1 MMMKPIVFAF
11 LFTLAVMN
19 GPESSLAV
27 ATQSSAHSQT
37 AAVQSDNGQGAL
49 LAMLVGFLRPAEV
62 RHTQPDNGRGAY
74 AHKVDSEETAP
85 ATSSALSITP
95 SITPMTS
102 ITIDPPQGQVLEAD
116 KETAEA
122 EKEKARLEQLQ
133 QQLTAKERELA
144 LLRQKT
150 AAATNQATAE
160 KTRAEALEAQLN
172 QKEQELAGLCTQ
184 RDTHQQ
190 MSQELNRTRSSLEL
204 ARQQVLDIE
213 RQFAT
218 NNDQLDTAMQRIA
231 DLDLQLVAKEQEF
244 QLAKTTMDRELAAR
258 NLQLA
263 QAKQILAGLGRSLP
277 KLAKQDPSSK
287 NAPRQTV
294 TAARATAD
302 LTKANEK
309 LMAALQEELKRG
321 TVVLEQRGD
330 KLTLAL
336 SSGELFGKGRVTMT
350 PSGASL
356 VKRIG
361 VALRKFRP
369 ESVEVAGHTD
379 SIPVKYDPRRPFK
392 DNTELSRAR
401 AENASR
407 ALIKGGLGSDRV
419 RAVGYA
425 DSQPIATNDTEEG
438 RSKNRR
444 VEIIVIQSPQPIASV
459 SEKDGQTSG
468 NTRGTSQYG
477 GMIQKVA
484 NR

>member
-1 MMMKPIVFAF
+1 MMKLLSFAL
-11 LFTLAVMN
+11 LFTFTVT
-19 GPESSLAV
+19 GQEWSLA
-27 ATQSSAHSQT
+27 AAPQSIANDQPT
-37 AAVQSDNGQGAL
+37 TVRSDNREKSL
-49 LAMLVGFLRPAEV
+49 LAMLVGFLTPGDI
-62 RHTQPDNGRGAY
+62 RHAQQANEAGSY
-74 AHKVDSEETAP
+74 LHKVDSDDPVP
-85 ATSSALSITP
+85 AASIV
-95 SITPMTS
+95 PMTS
-102 ITIDPPQGQVLEAD
+102 MTIDAPQSQSLEAD
-116 KETAEA
+116 RERE
-122 EKEKARLEQLQ
+122 RLEQLQ
-133 QQLTAKERELA
+133 QQLAAKENELA
-144 LLRQKT
+144 LLREKTT
-150 AAATNQATAE
+150 AAATQLNVE

-204 ARQQVLDIE
+204 ARQQVFDIE

-218 NNDQLDTAMQRIA
+218 SNDQLDTAMQRLA

-244 QLAKTTMDRELAAR
+244 QSAKVNMDMELAAR
-258 NLQLA
+258 DSQLV
-263 QAKQILAGLGRSLP
+263 QAKRLLASLGKSLP
-277 KLAKQDPSSK
+277 KPAKLTPPNK
-287 NAPRQTV
+287 NAFPQQAV
-294 TAARATAD
+294 VRATPT

-321 TVVLEQRGD
+321 TVVLEQHGD

-336 SSGELFGKGRVTMT
+336 ASGELFGKGRVTMT
-350 PSGASL
+350 AGGASL

-392 DNTELSRAR
+392 DNAELSQAR

-407 ALIKGGLGSDRV
+407 ALIKVGLGPDRV
-419 RAVGYA
+419 RAIGYA
-425 DSQPIATNDTEEG
+425 DSHPIATNDTEEG

-444 VEIIVIQSPQPIASV
+444 VEIIVTQSPQPIASV
-459 SEKDGQTSG
+459 DEKDGQMGS
-468 NTRGTSQYG
+468 NSQGTSQYK
-477 GMIQKVA
+477 GMIQKVS